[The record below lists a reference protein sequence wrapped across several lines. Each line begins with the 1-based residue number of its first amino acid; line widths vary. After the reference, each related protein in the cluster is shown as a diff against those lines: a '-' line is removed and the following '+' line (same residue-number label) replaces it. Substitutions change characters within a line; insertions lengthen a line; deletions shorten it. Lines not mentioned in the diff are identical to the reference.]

1 MNLNP
6 NPNPATSPKPPKSLK
21 PSTEELTD
29 KELKRLSRRSFLWA
43 GAGVAGS
50 LSALSLFNHK
60 AKDDGTGIKQVFRT
74 AHLTNEALAQTL
86 VSGRSAPEFAASQ
99 AIEPRNNYHGNTP
112 EVDLGAWRLSHGEGM
127 ISLEELKTL
136 PEVSLTTE
144 LKCVEGWSAIVTWT
158 GCRFVDFAKKYPPVQ
173 GSKYVALRSEPAG
186 FEDDWYYV
194 GLDIESAL
202 HPQTLLAWGMNGEP
216 LTAEHGAP
224 LRLAIPIKYGIKNIK
239 LITHLSYEKARP
251 KDYWAEQGYDYYAGL

>member
-1 MNLNP
+1 MNSKQPPLSNP
-6 NPNPATSPKPPKSLK
+6 QTQ
-21 PSTEELTD
+21 ELTP

-50 LSALSLFNHK
+50 LSLVSLFNHK

-74 AHLTNEALAQTL
+74 AHLNNEALARTL
-86 VSGRSAPEFAASQ
+86 VAGQHAPEFPAAL
-99 AIEPRNNYHGNTP
+99 AVEPRNNYHGATP
-112 EVDLGAWRLSHGEGM
+112 EIDLAAWRLSYGDQK

-144 LKCVEGWSAIVTWT
+144 LKCVEGWSAIVTWS
-158 GCRFVDFAKKYPPVQ
+158 GCRFADFAKKYPPPA
-173 GSKYVALRSEPAG
+173 GSKYVHLRSEPEG
-186 FEDDWYYV
+186 FEDEWYYV

-202 HPQTLLAWGMNGEP
+202 HPQTLLAWGMNGQP

-239 LITHLSYEKARP
+239 LITHLSYETQRP
-251 KDYWAEQGYDYYAGL
+251 PDYWAEQGYDYYAGL

>member
-1 MNLNP
+1 MNPKQPPLSNP
-6 NPNPATSPKPPKSLK
+6 QTQ
-21 PSTEELTD
+21 ELTPT
-29 KELKRLSRRSFLWA
+29 ELKRLSRRSFLWA

-50 LSALSLFNHK
+50 LSLLSLFNHK
-60 AKDDGTGIKQVFRT
+60 AKDDGTGIKQVFRS
-74 AHLTNEALAQTL
+74 AHLTNEALAQGL
-86 VSGRSAPEFAASQ
+86 LSGRLAPEFPASL
-99 AIEPRNNYHGNTP
+99 AVEPRNNYHGATP
-112 EVDLGAWRLSHGEGM
+112 EIDLAAWRLQHGELSL
-127 ISLEELKTL
+127 SLENLKTL

-158 GCRFVDFAKKYPPVQ
+158 GCRFADFAKKYPPLP

-186 FEDDWYYV
+186 FEDEWYYV

-202 HPQTLLAWGMNGEP
+202 HPQTLLAWSMNGQP

-239 LITHLSYEKARP
+239 LITHLSYETERP
-251 KDYWAEQGYDYYAGL
+251 KDYWADSGYDFYAGL